1 LWNKSRGRHGS
12 LTLPKAIQQSCNPYF
27 NKLANTIRWDG
38 MVEGCQMVGLGKRT
52 GIELPGEK
60 PGILPGSR
68 AWRAANP
75 SAIMTP
81 ALTAFVSIGQGD
93 MMATPLQLCA
103 MTACVANGGKYYQPR
118 IVRKVVS
125 HEGAMLIEDKPK
137 LVVDLVEAGVAA
149 EDLELIRKGMSM
161 AVNVPGGTA
170 GRVRMPN
177 MVVAAK
183 TGTAQTTDNGKKSNN
198 SWVISFAPYD
208 KPKYAVCVLAQNAGS
223 GGAVCGPLVHLIY
236 RSLFAQEEGLKLPLR
251 AQTEYVGNTDRIEE
265 IELPKELLDAIDAG
279 DYGGDE
285 DIGETGDEIGEFADV
300 ISSMPDPEA
309 DTTVTPTPTLT
320 PEIDAEGTVIP
331 RAMPVPE

>member
-1 LWNKSRGRHGS
+1 
-12 LTLPKAIQQSCNPYF
+12 
-27 NKLANTIRWDG
+27 
-38 MVEGCQMVGLGKRT
+38 
-52 GIELPGEK
+52 
-60 PGILPGSR
+60 
-68 AWRAANP
+68 
-75 SAIMTP
+75 
-81 ALTAFVSIGQGD
+81 
-93 MMATPLQLCA
+93 
-103 MTACVANGGKYYQPR
+103 
-118 IVRKVVS
+118 
-125 HEGAMLIEDKPK
+125 
-137 LVVDLVEAGVAA
+137 VVDLVEAGVAA

-251 AQTEYVGNTDRIEE
+251 AQTEYAGNTERLEE

-279 DYGGDE
+279 DFGGDD

-300 ISSMPDPEA
+300 VSSTPDPEA
-309 DTTVTPTPTLT
+309 DTNVTPTPTLT